1 MQDNKLGN
9 MQEPRS
15 LSSVE
20 QNKIKATASSM
31 LSLTS
36 LGLLLFPSVTSAATI
51 YEKIPGKDSEL
62 LAFTD
67 SNPKV
72 KESEVL
78 TTIENLDIAADFI
91 KDHCTQILS
100 AVKNSGRCLYRG
112 DILCGEA
119 PVLLSP
125 DFDLLDSTTFPSSLL
140 ASDYFSYLDETMK
153 EQGINSVHPS
163 IAHIGL
169 YIYIYIYT

>member
-1 MQDNKLGN
+1 MQDSKLDN

-15 LSSVE
+15 LSSGE
-20 QNKIKATASSM
+20 RNKIKATASSM
-31 LSLTS
+31 LSLAS
-36 LGLLLFPSVTSAATI
+36 LSLLLFPSVTSAALQ
-51 YEKIPGKDSEL
+51 SEIL
-62 LAFTD
+62 TSTD

-72 KESEVL
+72 KDCQVL
-78 TTIENLDIAADFI
+78 TNIENLDIVADFI

-112 DILCGEA
+112 EMLSRKA

-125 DFDLLDSTTFPSSLL
+125 DFDLLDSLTYSSLL
-140 ASDYFSYLDETMK
+140 ASDYFSYLDENMK

-163 IAHIGL
+163 IAHIGCLLL
-169 YIYIYIYT
+169 YSTYSL